1 MGTPK
6 RSHMK
11 PKLQAKAAYRKK
23 MEKYK
28 NSAAYKEFK
37 DSNQVPTL
45 VKKVC
50 KQFNIACK
58 KRNPTQFPTDPNAPK
73 RAKSAFFL
81 FGDSV
86 RPALLKKLKGKPVSA
101 VAKAIGD
108 QWKKVSASEKSKF
121 EKKAAV
127 EKKAFEARKKKYE
140 KTTSFKNYQAAKK
153 EFAKQKKALAK
164 N

>member
-1 MGTPK
+1 MGKASMTQLSGILAGK
-6 RSHMK
+6 WKALSDSQKK
-11 PKLQAKAAYRKK
+11 PYEAKAAKAKAAYRKK

-73 RAKSAFFL
+73 SAFFL

-86 RPALLKKLKGKPVSA
+86 RP
-101 VAKAIGD
+101 
-108 QWKKVSASEKSKF
+108 
-121 EKKAAV
+121 
-127 EKKAFEARKKKYE
+127 
-140 KTTSFKNYQAAKK
+140 
-153 EFAKQKKALAK
+153 
-164 N
+164 